1 MTAAAPPP
9 LGAGLDRL
17 FAPRS
22 IAVIGASERPG
33 SFGRRTQENL
43 ARFKGEVFL
52 VNPSRDEID
61 GRPCFRSVAD
71 LPSVPDCALIAT
83 PRDTVEGL
91 VEACA
96 AKGIGGAQ
104 VYASGF
110 AEVGREALVAL
121 QARIRDAARAGG
133 LRLAGPNSIG
143 FVNFGLGLGATF
155 MTGLHLDKGFDAAP
169 ETRTIGLVSQSGA
182 LGLAF
187 TQAMLSGQFFSHVLT
202 SGNSADV
209 DVADSI
215 AFLARDPGCRAIACN
230 FEGSAEPARV
240 AEACRIAAEAGKPL
254 VVFKMASG
262 EAGAL
267 AAASHTGSLAGSHD
281 AWRSLFELNGA
292 VMVDRYEDLLETAAF
307 FAKARPNAGEGVA
320 VVATSGGA
328 AIMAAD
334 AAERHGVP
342 LPQPSEALRERLSA
356 RIPEFGS
363 TANPCDVTAQVINDM
378 TSLID
383 CVEGF
388 MEEPEIGA
396 FVTPHI
402 FAYEP
407 ALERIPVLDGLA
419 DRHGKIVCTVWLSS
433 WLEGPGAAELA
444 AAPNTALFRS
454 TDRCM
459 AAFAAWRRWLRR
471 DGVLGGAPAPVP
483 EGAAEAARAVLAEA
497 PGEVVDERLAKRA
510 LAAFGVPTAA
520 ELEAADPEAAA
531 AAAGTLGFPVALKL
545 DAAGLAHK
553 TEIGGVALGLADAE
567 ATRQAAEAM
576 LGRAAEAGIAARGL
590 LVQRMA
596 PKGLEIVIGGRRDP
610 AFGPLVTVGLGGVF
624 VEVVRDAATAP
635 APVSPA
641 QAARLIGRLRH
652 AEALDGVR
660 GLPAVDRA
668 ALAEAVSRVS
678 AMMAALP
685 EITEL
690 DVNPVICRGTE
701 IVAVDGLIL
710 RR

>member
-1 MTAAAPPP
+1 MTAPAPPP

-22 IAVIGASERPG
+22 IAVIGASGRPG

-43 ARFKGEVFL
+43 ARFTGETFL

-71 LPSVPDCALIAT
+71 LPAVPDCALIAT
-83 PRDTVEGL
+83 PRDTVEAL

-96 AKGIGGAQ
+96 EKGIGGAQ

-110 AEVGREALVAL
+110 AEVGREELVAL
-121 QARIRDAARAGG
+121 QTRIRDAARAGG

-240 AEACRIAAEAGKPL
+240 AEACRIAADAGKPL

-262 EAGAL
+262 EAGAK
-267 AAASHTGSLAGSHD
+267 AAASHTGSLAGAHD

-307 FAKARPNAGEGVA
+307 FAKARPNDGEGVA
-320 VVATSGGA
+320 IVATSGGA

-407 ALERIPVLDGLA
+407 ALDRIPVLDGLA

-459 AAFAAWRRWLRR
+459 ASFAAWRRWLRR
-471 DGVLGGAPAPVP
+471 DEVVGTTPPEAPP
-483 EGAAEAARAVLAEA
+483 GAAEAARAALSDASGATVGERVAKRVLAA
-497 PGEVVDERLAKRA
+497 YGIPVVPEM
-510 LAAFGVPTAA
+510 
-520 ELEAADPEAAA
+520 EAADPAAA
-531 AAAGTLGFPVALKL
+531 RAAAETLGLPVALKL
-545 DAAGLAHK
+545 DAPDLAHK
-553 TEIGGVALGLADAE
+553 TEAGGVALNLADGTAVEAAAAAMLSRAE
-567 ATRQAAEAM
+567 A
-576 LGRAAEAGIAARGL
+576 AGIAARGV

-596 PKGLEIVIGGRRDP
+596 PKGVEMVIGGRRDP
-610 AFGPLVTVGLGGVF
+610 AFGPLVTVGLGGTL
-624 VEVVRDAATAP
+624 VEALKDVATAP
-635 APVSPA
+635 APVSPE
-641 QAARLIGRLRH
+641 QALRLIGRLRH
-652 AEALDGVR
+652 AHVLDGVR
-660 GLPAVDRA
+660 DLPAVDRT
-668 ALAEAVSRVS
+668 ALAEAVAGASVML
-678 AMMAALP
+678 AELE
-685 EITEL
+685 EIEEL
-690 DVNPVICRGTE
+690 DVNPVICRGAE
-701 IVAVDGLIL
+701 ILAVDGLIV